1 MAAGLRAATR
11 CDARGQEGTG
21 GTMPKYRI
29 GVLYDVWW
37 VDEPEETAPESK
49 RRKKAP
55 KKEKEVHQEV
65 YEALKEGGHNPI
77 YLTLEGDDE
86 SLLHLAETKTD
97 LLYNLTESYAGDDT
111 KDMNIAAYLELLGRR
126 YTGAGPHGLHLA
138 QDKALAK
145 KIFAFH
151 GIHTPYFATVYRGRV
166 DWSHDIKFPV
176 IVKPLR
182 EDGSIGIGFAS
193 VVESIKDLME
203 RIEEIHAQFDTS
215 ALIEEYVE
223 GREIY
228 VGVLGNEKPEA
239 LPVIELDLSHV
250 PEGTPK
256 IAGTEVK
263 WEKGNVVYEK
273 AKPIFPDDLEEATTK
288 RIQETAIEAFQALQ
302 LRDYGRI
309 DMRLAADGTPYVL
322 EVNPNCWLSK
332 KAEFAVAA
340 KKGGRSFEALINDI
354 ADLAMARYGV
364 NGGG

>member
-1 MAAGLRAATR
+1 
-11 CDARGQEGTG
+11 
-21 GTMPKYRI
+21 MPKYRI

-37 VDEPEETAPESK
+37 VDEPEEAEPEPK
-49 RRKKAP
+49 RKRKAP

-77 YLTLEGDDE
+77 YLTVEGDDE
-86 SLLHLAETKTD
+86 TLLSLAGTKTD
-97 LLYNLTESYAGDDT
+97 LLFNLTESYAGDDS
-111 KDMNIAAYLELLGRR
+111 KDMHIAAYLELLGRR
-126 YTGAGPHGLHLA
+126 YTGAGPHGLFLA

-151 GIHTPYFATVYRGRV
+151 GIRTPYFATIYRGRV
-166 DWSHDIKFPV
+166 DWSHDINFPV

-203 RIEEIHAQFDTS
+203 RIEEIHSEFDTS
-215 ALIEEYVE
+215 ALIEEYIE

-228 VGVLGNEKPEA
+228 VGVMGNDKPEA
-239 LPVIELDLSHV
+239 LPLVELDLSHIPAGV
-250 PEGTPK
+250 PK

-263 WEKGNVVYEK
+263 WEKGTQAYEK
-273 AKPIFPDDLEEATTK
+273 SKPVFPEDIDDEVTR
-288 RIQETAIEAFQALQ
+288 RIQETAIAAYQALH

-309 DMRLAADGTPYVL
+309 DVRLAADGTAHVL

-332 KAEFAVAA
+332 KAEFAMAA
-340 KKGGRSFEALINDI
+340 KKSGRSYEALINEI
-354 ADLAMARYGV
+354 VDLAMGRYPA